1 MTKKEFL
8 AGLMEKYPQISGVS
22 FGTKIKDGKLTGE
35 KSIKFRVDEKK
46 SPHEL
51 NESEALPP
59 YLEYGGDVYK
69 TDVEGG
75 KIHFHASSVFPQGAR
90 TSETAS
96 GTAVGT
102 TAGGST
108 TFVVSGL
115 TSTQVD
121 QINASL
127 TMKWG
132 DPIPGV
138 DAATGGFGA
147 NIASAVF
154 NSPNTTINTVLGMP
168 PITSGDTVT
177 FRFKGTNGDG
187 ALNIN
192 GLAPGIPN
200 IQNLLSTP
208 DVIKCGGSI
217 GSDADPGFLGTI
229 GCIAQDIDNDNVVA
243 LTNAHVAAGIK
254 YGHQYPQPYTND
266 PNALT
271 TTAVGEAWHYP
282 YNEITNHG
290 TVYRVHQNNA
300 QNNDFTDPENTID
313 AAVLFLGDNVWDA
326 DSYQMIQSAVLTSN
340 PEWATTAEL
349 NALSGSATDIFM
361 TGARTGIKGSDI
373 DYVNGIKLRITAE
386 DVNSQISV
394 PAGSDILADFSSI
407 AFNDLLQVQ
416 AVQSDG
422 ITTCAGVSQGGDSGS
437 AVYADIGGNWKLIG
451 LLFAGGYT
459 AHTGLIC
466 RIDHI
471 ADKLRVKRWDGTT
484 TSQAA
489 TTVDTIVLQGDRTE
503 ASVTH
508 NGNIYYRVG
517 LTGDDAD
524 TIVP

>member
-8 AGLMEKYPQISGVS
+8 ADLMARYPQLSGVS

-46 SPHEL
+46 PSHEL

-75 KIHFHASSVFPQGAR
+75 KIHFHASGVFPQGAR

-121 QINASL
+121 QINASI

-138 DAATGGFGA
+138 DVATGGFGA

-168 PITSGDTVT
+168 PITNGDTIT

-187 ALNIN
+187 ALSVN
-192 GLAPGIPN
+192 GLAPGLPN
-200 IQNLLSTP
+200 NQPELPTP
-208 DVIKCGGSI
+208 LKCGASI
-217 GSDADPGFLGTI
+217 SSDADPGFLGTI

-254 YGHQYPQPYTND
+254 YGHQYAQPYTND
-266 PNALT
+266 PSALT

-282 YNEITNHG
+282 FTETTNHG

-300 QNNDFTDPENTID
+300 QNNNFADPENTID
-313 AAVLFLGDNVWDA
+313 AAVLALNDGAFDA
-326 DSYQMIQSAVLTSN
+326 LSYQMHQSSVLTSN
-340 PEWATTAEL
+340 PEWATTAEI
-349 NALSGSATDIFM
+349 NALSGTTTDIFM

-386 DVNSQISV
+386 DVNSQITV

-422 ITTCAGVSQGGDSGS
+422 VTTCAGVSQGGDSGS
-437 AVYADIGGNWKLIG
+437 AVFANIGGAWKLIG

-484 TSQAA
+484 TTQAA

-503 ASVTH
+503 AVVEH
-508 NGNIYYRVG
+508 NNVMYYRVG
-517 LTGDDAD
+517 LTGDPAD